1 MVDTQGRSSE
11 PRAGGREVLRR
22 LPLAP
27 TLTLALVGLTLVLSL
42 VAALGIGNLYEA
54 RQDYEDSLART
65 YELESSSS
73 RLLAAGVIEETS
85 FRERGAGA
93 RAARR
98 RAARAFDAVAAQS
111 LSLASTDPRSE
122 RLVRARVSAERRA
135 RRLAARIPA
144 AGRSPATERRLAEA
158 IFVAREASEDLI
170 ARQRERR
177 AEARQVAKEDSRSA
191 LVTAAGAGIL
201 ALLGA
206 LALITALIG
215 SIRRPLD
222 ELVSATQKLA
232 AGDLSERVDPSGPQE
247 LRELDTAFNTMA
259 ERLEGAQSRIEAE
272 REKLAITIESLGD
285 ALVVCDAEGT
295 ITALNPRAHDIA
307 PTLSLGANAHEAGSP
322 LPDLDEALGAEAVVE
337 AGDRTLSITA
347 SRLGDQEGDGI
358 VWTLRDISERA
369 RLDRIKSDFVATAS
383 HELRSPLTSIKGFVE
398 LLGRSQALGDREREF
413 VDVILQSTDRLVDLV
428 NDLLDASRLEAGK
441 MEVHPRLFDVSE
453 VVREVAAQMAAR
465 VTEKDQR
472 LDLDLPPGLPRVLA
486 DPARVRQI
494 MINLVSNA
502 HLYTGEGGRI
512 TITIDRVQD
521 GVELAVA
528 DSGRGMSQ
536 AEIDEAFDRFS
547 RREDGGS
554 GTGLGLSIV
563 KSLVDLQGGSIDVT
577 SRPGEGTIFTV
588 RLPAEPEGSH
598 GEAPRRAI
606 RGKRVLVVD
615 DELAI
620 AELIAAKLEPFEV
633 ETELVTSGQE
643 AIERLREGRFDAVTL
658 DLLMDGVSG
667 LDVLRELR
675 EDEDLRRTPVVVV
688 SILSEHEALFG
699 EWKVTKPIDSDELA
713 DALGSAVLAG
723 RTRVLVVGRSLVRPR
738 LEPALVQLGLDH
750 EWVTSGTA
758 AAQACQRRRFEV
770 ALVDAGMRNPED
782 ALHALKLRGR
792 RLDHA
797 VLVFLSTG
805 EGAEGLVRM
814 GAKAVSIEH
823 AADAVMQ
830 TLSQEPPL
838 PIPGTER

>member
-1 MVDTQGRSSE
+1 M
-11 PRAGGREVLRR
+11 LRR

-27 TLTLALVGLTLVLSL
+27 TLTLSLIGLTLVLAL
-42 VAALGIGNLYEA
+42 IAALGIGNLYEA
-54 RQDYEDSLART
+54 RQSYEDTLART
-65 YELESSSS
+65 YELEASSS
-73 RLLAAGVIEETS
+73 RLLAAGVIEEAA

-93 RAARR
+93 RGARR
-98 RAARAFDAVAAQS
+98 RAARAFDAVAAQA
-111 LSLASTDPRSE
+111 LALAESDPRSE
-122 RLVRARVSAERRA
+122 RLVRARVRAQRRA
-135 RRLAARIPA
+135 RRLAARIPP
-144 AGRSPATERRLAEA
+144 AGRAPAAERRLAEA

-177 AEARQVAKEDSRSA
+177 ADAREVTRDDSRSA
-191 LVTAAGAGIL
+191 LLTAAGAGVL

-206 LALITALIG
+206 LALIAALIG

-222 ELVSATQKLA
+222 DLVSATQKLA

-247 LRELDTAFNTMA
+247 LRELDSAFNTMA
-259 ERLEGAQSRIEAE
+259 DGLERAQSRIEAE

-285 ALVVCDAEGT
+285 ALVVCDSEGT
-295 ITALNPRAHDIA
+295 VTALNPRAHDIA
-307 PTLSLGANAHEAGSP
+307 PSLSIGSNAHDAGSP
-322 LPDLDEALGAEAVVE
+322 LPDLDEALGGEAIVE
-337 AGDRTLSITA
+337 AAGDRTLSITA
-347 SRLGDQEGDGI
+347 ARLGEDDGDGI

-369 RLDRIKSDFVATAS
+369 RLDKIKSDFVATAS

-398 LLGRSQALGDREREF
+398 LLGRSQALGVREREF

-441 MEVHPRLFDVSE
+441 MEVHPRLFDVTE
-453 VVREVAAQMAAR
+453 VVHEVAALMGPR
-465 VTEKDQR
+465 ISEKDQR
-472 LDLDLPPGLPRVLA
+472 LDLDMPPGLPRVLA

-494 MINLVSNA
+494 VTNLVSNA

-512 TITIDRVQD
+512 TITVDRTGE
-521 GVELAVA
+521 GVDIAVT

-536 AEIDEAFDRFS
+536 DEIDRAFDRFV
-547 RREDGGS
+547 RRDDGGS

-577 SRPGEGTIFTV
+577 SRPEEGTTFTV
-588 RLPAEPEGSH
+588 HLPAEPREGA

-615 DELAI
+615 DEQAV
-620 AELIAAKLEPFEV
+620 AELIAANLELFDV
-633 ETELVTSGQE
+633 ESEIALSGE
-643 AIERLREGRFDAVTL
+643 AAIERLRGGRFDALTL
-658 DLLMDGVSG
+658 DLKMSGMSG
-667 LDVLRELR
+667 LDVLRTLR
-675 EDEDLRRTPVVVV
+675 GDEELRRTPVVVV

-699 EWKVTKPIDSDELA
+699 EWKVTKPIDAEELA

-723 RTRVLVVGRSLVRPR
+723 RTRVLVVGRSLMRPR
-738 LEPALVQLGLDH
+738 LEPALVRLGLDH

-770 ALVDAGMRNPED
+770 ALIDAGMRDPES
-782 ALHALKLRGR
+782 ALHALDLRGR
-792 RLDHA
+792 RIGQA
-797 VLVFLSTG
+797 RLVFSAGG

-814 GAKAVSIEH
+814 GAKAVPIDK
-823 AADAVMQ
+823 AAEAVMQ
-830 TLSQEPPL
+830 ALSQDAPANVTADR
-838 PIPGTER
+838 GS

>member
-1 MVDTQGRSSE
+1 
-11 PRAGGREVLRR
+11 
-22 LPLAP
+22 
-27 TLTLALVGLTLVLSL
+27 
-42 VAALGIGNLYEA
+42 
-54 RQDYEDSLART
+54 
-65 YELESSSS
+65 
-73 RLLAAGVIEETS
+73 
-85 FRERGAGA
+85 
-93 RAARR
+93 
-98 RAARAFDAVAAQS
+98 
-111 LSLASTDPRSE
+111 
-122 RLVRARVSAERRA
+122 
-135 RRLAARIPA
+135 
-144 AGRSPATERRLAEA
+144 
-158 IFVAREASEDLI
+158 
-170 ARQRERR
+170 
-177 AEARQVAKEDSRSA
+177 
-191 LVTAAGAGIL
+191 
-201 ALLGA
+201 
-206 LALITALIG
+206 
-215 SIRRPLD
+215 
-222 ELVSATQKLA
+222 
-232 AGDLSERVDPSGPQE
+232 
-247 LRELDTAFNTMA
+247 
-259 ERLEGAQSRIEAE
+259 
-272 REKLAITIESLGD
+272 
-285 ALVVCDAEGT
+285 
-295 ITALNPRAHDIA
+295 
-307 PTLSLGANAHEAGSP
+307 SP

-453 VVREVAAQMAAR
+453 VVREVAALMVAR
-465 VTEKDQR
+465 VAEKDQR

-512 TITIDRVQD
+512 TITVDRVQD

-577 SRPGEGTIFTV
+577 SRPGEGTVFTV
-588 RLPAEPEGSH
+588 RLPAEPEGAH
-598 GEAPRRAI
+598 GEAPRSAI

-643 AIERLREGRFDAVTL
+643 AIERLREGSFDALTL

-667 LDVLRELR
+667 LEVLRELR
-675 EDEDLRRTPVVVV
+675 ADEELRRTPVVVV

-699 EWKVTKPIDSDELA
+699 EWKVTKPIDSEELA

-723 RTRVLVVGRSLVRPR
+723 RVRVLAVGRPDVRTHLR
-738 LEPALVQLGLDH
+738 QALDDLAIEH
-750 EWVTSGTA
+750 EWASTPLEA
-758 AAQACQRRRFEV
+758 ARLCAMRRFEV
-770 ALVDAGMRNPED
+770 ALVDAGLPDVEAAIAGLD
-782 ALHALKLRGR
+782 LRGR
-792 RLDHA
+792 RLRRSIVVVSADGDSAPGFARLDAEPISVGEAGAA
-797 VLVFLSTG
+797 VLALL
-805 EGAEGLVRM
+805 EPA
-814 GAKAVSIEH
+814 A
-823 AADAVMQ
+823 AAD
-830 TLSQEPPL
+830 L
-838 PIPGTER
+838 